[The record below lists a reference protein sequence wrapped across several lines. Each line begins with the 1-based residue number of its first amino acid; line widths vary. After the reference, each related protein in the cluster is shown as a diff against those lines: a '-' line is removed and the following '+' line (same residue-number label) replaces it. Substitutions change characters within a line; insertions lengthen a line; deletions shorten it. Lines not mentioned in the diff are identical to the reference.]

1 MIEYIK
7 GKLAEINPA
16 VAVVETAGIGYEINI
31 SLTTFSAIEKE
42 SEVKLLIHEIIR
54 EDTHDLYGFLKSD
67 ERDIFRQLIGVS
79 GIGANTARMI
89 LSAMSP
95 SELAIVITS
104 GDHTKL
110 KNVKGIGTKTAQ
122 RIIVD
127 LRDKIKPSGETL
139 IQQSATHTDAFDE
152 ALTALTIL
160 GYSKSA
166 VEKVLVKLFNDNPLL
181 RVEDAIRAALKML

>member
-16 VAVVETAGIGYEINI
+16 VAVIEAAGIGYEINI

-79 GIGANTARMI
+79 GIGANPARMI

-95 SELAIVITS
+95 SELAIVIPS

-139 IQQSATHTDAFDE
+139 IQQSATHSDAFDE

>member
-16 VAVVETAGIGYEINI
+16 VAVVEAAGIGYEINI

-139 IQQSATHTDAFDE
+139 IQQSATHSDTFDE